1 MRLGLQI
8 PSFTWPEGPAA
19 LAATLRR
26 IAASADEG
34 GFASLWVMD
43 HFFQIPLVGPAE
55 HEMLEGYSTLAFLAA
70 ATRRVRLGTLV
81 TGVTYRNPGVLVK
94 TVSTLDVLS
103 GGRAT
108 LGIGAAWFER
118 EHLGLGVPFPPLRE
132 RFERLEDALRI
143 AKQMWSGEAA
153 PFEGAHTRMAETL
166 CVPQPLQRPHPP
178 ILIGGMGERR
188 TLRLVARH
196 ADACNLFAYAGASE
210 VGRKL
215 DVLRRHCD
223 GEKRDFDAI
232 ERTTLGSVQLAPGKQ
247 SPADVI
253 RELRE
258 LAKVGVQHA
267 IVNLPNVH
275 EIAPLETLAKEVV
288 PAIAGL

>member
-1 MRLGLQI
+1 MLLGLQL

-26 IAASADEG
+26 IAATADEG

-55 HEMLEGYSTLAFLAA
+55 NEMLEGYTTLAFLAA
-70 ATRRVRLGTLV
+70 ATRRARLGTLV

-103 GGRAT
+103 GGRAM

-118 EHLGLGVPFPPLRE
+118 EHRGLGVAFPPLRE

-143 AKQMWSGEAA
+143 AKQMWSGEVA
-153 PFEGAHTRMAETL
+153 PFEGAHHRLAETL

-178 ILIGGMGERR
+178 ILIGGMGEKR
-188 TLRLVARH
+188 TLRLVARY
-196 ADACNLFAYAGASE
+196 ADACNLFAFAGAAE

-223 GEKRDFDAI
+223 AEKRDFDAI
-232 ERTTLGSVQLAPGKQ
+232 ERTTLGTAHLAPGKQ